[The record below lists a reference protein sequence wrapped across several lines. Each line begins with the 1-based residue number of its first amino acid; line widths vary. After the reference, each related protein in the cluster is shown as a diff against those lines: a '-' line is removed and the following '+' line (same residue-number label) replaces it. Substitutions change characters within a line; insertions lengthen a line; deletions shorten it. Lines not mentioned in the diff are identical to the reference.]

1 MNADL
6 PSTIADAAV
15 ALRSGALTS
24 VELTRSL
31 LARAD
36 AHDSTLGTY
45 VARFDDAA
53 LAAAAK
59 ADADFAAGVDRGP
72 LQGIP
77 LGVKDIIAAREGATT
92 ACSKV
97 LDPEWGR
104 GVDAPVVARLPRAGR
119 GHHREDRHDGVRHGR
134 ARCRRPV
141 PDPPQPV
148 GPRAVARR
156 VEFGHR
162 NRRCRGV

>member
-1 MNADL
+1 MSTDV
-6 PSTIADAAV
+6 PFTIADAAV
-15 ALRSGALTS
+15 ALRSGAMTS
-24 VELTRSL
+24 VELTTML
-31 LARAD
+31 FARAD

-45 VARFDDAA
+45 VARFDETA

-104 GVDAPVVARLPRAGR
+104 GIDAPVVARLRTQGAVITGKTGLDPIFQGAADFDLELVQNRTLD
-119 GHHREDRHDGVRHGR
+119 GHIQELIY
-134 ARCRRPV
+134 RPTLHV
-141 PDPPQPV
+141 
-148 GPRAVARR
+148 
-156 VEFGHR
+156 
-162 NRRCRGV
+162 